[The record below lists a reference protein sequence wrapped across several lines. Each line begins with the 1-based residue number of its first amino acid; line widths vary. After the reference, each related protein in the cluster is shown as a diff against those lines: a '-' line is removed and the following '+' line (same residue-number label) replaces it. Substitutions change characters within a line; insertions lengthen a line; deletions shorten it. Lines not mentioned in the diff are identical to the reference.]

1 MTFLG
6 PSGLLEVNMARSAK
20 PWFCAR
26 TGWWKVYCNGKK
38 IPLAKGKSNLKAA
51 KDALLKMQALARFN
65 PSPDSPV
72 QTVLSVIER
81 YIEVAF
87 PKLSPETRKLRLG
100 YLQSFA
106 EMCGWREVTACR
118 SDHLEEWIN
127 KHPEWASDWTKR
139 DAIGVVQTVFNWAK
153 PKLVK
158 ENPFEGVR
166 QSRGLHRRDM
176 TSEEFQALLRTT
188 GGAKRKP
195 SPGARFRQ
203 VLIFLWRTGCRPKE
217 ASELMWSNVDLEN
230 GLIILNRHKTVR
242 SQKNP
247 EPRIIPLDP
256 VVVRLL
262 RSIQKR
268 EEGERVFLTHRKT
281 PWNRFNLG
289 LRIRRARTVA
299 GLSEDVTLYGTR
311 HAFGT
316 RGIIA
321 GCDIKTLSV
330 LMGHTD
336 TKMTEHYA
344 HIAGKKDFLSATM
357 AHINR
362 SLASSTPRKDVRR

>member
-1 MTFLG
+1 
-6 PSGLLEVNMARSAK
+6 MARSAR
-20 PWFCAR
+20 PWFCKR
-26 TGWWKVYCNGKK
+26 TGWWKVYCDGKK
-38 IPLAKGKSNLKAA
+38 VPLAKGKPNLKAA

-65 PSPDSPV
+65 PSPDSPN

-87 PKLSPETRKLRLG
+87 PKLSPETRKLRTG

-106 EMCGWREVTACR
+106 ELHGWREVTVCR
-118 SDHLEEWIN
+118 PDHMEEWMN
-127 KHPEWASDWTKR
+127 KHPEWVSDWTKR
-139 DAIGVVQTVFNWAK
+139 DAIMAVQTVFNWAK
-153 PKLVK
+153 PKLIK
-158 ENPFEGVR
+158 ENPFDGVR

-176 TSEEFQALLRTT
+176 TSEEFQAILRTT
-188 GGAKRKP
+188 GGHWTRKP
-195 SPGARFRQ
+195 TPGARFRQ
-203 VLIFLWRTGCRPKE
+203 VLLFLWRTGCRPKE
-217 ASELMWSNVDLEN
+217 ASELLWSNVDLVH
-230 GLIILNRHKTVR
+230 GFIVLNRHKTVR
-242 SQKNP
+242 TQKNP

-256 VVVRLL
+256 VVIRLL
-262 RSIQKR
+262 KWIQKR

-289 LRIRRARTVA
+289 LRIRRARTAA
-299 GLSEDVTLYGTR
+299 GLPDDLKLYGTR

-357 AHINR
+357 ALINQ
-362 SLASSTPRKDVRR
+362 SLAAPTPAKAARR